1 MKFAYSEA
9 LLAVMKQAEEQNRE
23 MIEALSARFAETIMQ
38 DRIIHV
44 FGTGHSHM
52 IGVELFARAGGLG
65 NINALLDPDTIP
77 SFGAQRAGRMEQ
89 CSGVADAIFDSY
101 RIEKG
106 DLMVITSNSGRNA
119 VPIEMAMRC
128 QKEGIYTIAMTN
140 VSQSKQAKSRHASG
154 KKLYECA
161 DCVLDTCVPFGDAL
175 AQIGP
180 YQSGPASTIV
190 GMFLMNLVVDEAIR
204 KVVAAGKPLY
214 IFQSQNVDGFD
225 NDVIYEH
232 FQDRCKHF

>member
-101 RIEKG
+101 RI
-106 DLMVITSNSGRNA
+106 
-119 VPIEMAMRC
+119 
-128 QKEGIYTIAMTN
+128 
-140 VSQSKQAKSRHASG
+140 
-154 KKLYECA
+154 
-161 DCVLDTCVPFGDAL
+161 
-175 AQIGP
+175 
-180 YQSGPASTIV
+180 
-190 GMFLMNLVVDEAIR
+190 
-204 KVVAAGKPLY
+204 
-214 IFQSQNVDGFD
+214 
-225 NDVIYEH
+225 
-232 FQDRCKHF
+232 

>member
-161 DCVLDTCVPFGDAL
+161 DCVLDTCVPFG
-175 AQIGP
+175 G
-180 YQSGPASTIV
+180 STCADRPLSKRTGFNDRRHV
-190 GMFLMNLVVDEAIR
+190 LDEFGRRRGNTQGRSSWKA
-204 KVVAAGKPLY
+204 
-214 IFQSQNVDGFD
+214 
-225 NDVIYEH
+225 VIYLSITKCG
-232 FQDRCKHF
+232 RL